1 LDRNDDRHRRAATRT
16 RGAAPR
22 RGSLSNRFVSAV
34 SADGAGLQFDATYE
48 PVQHDLKIGG
58 DWYDVVHLVDG
69 RILVL
74 IGDVVGN
81 GLEAARHPVT
91 TSLF

>member
-1 LDRNDDRHRRAATRT
+1 MTDIDAQRRAREEQHRVAEAFQTASFPPCLPT
-16 RGAAPR
+16 VPG
-22 RGSLSNRFVSAV
+22 V
-34 SADGAGLQFDATYE
+34 QFDATYE